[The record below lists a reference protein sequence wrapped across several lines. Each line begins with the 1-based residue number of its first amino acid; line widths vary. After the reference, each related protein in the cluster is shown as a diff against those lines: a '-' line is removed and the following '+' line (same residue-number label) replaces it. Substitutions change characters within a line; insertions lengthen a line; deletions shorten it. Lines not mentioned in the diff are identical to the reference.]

1 MTFLLT
7 RRDHMDLS
15 IINHKVDKYY
25 CGMQIINNTRG
36 FQRVNTTGKT
46 PGPSKSNLFKC
57 SQSIAREKNPKNA
70 DSFDDRQPSL

>member
-1 MTFLLT
+1 
-7 RRDHMDLS
+7 
-15 IINHKVDKYY
+15 
-25 CGMQIINNTRG
+25 MQIINNTRG

-57 SQSIAREKNPKNA
+57 SQSLAREKNPKNA